1 MLYGVMIALMIVL
14 DRWSKV
20 WAQDV
25 LMKIDTFPLIQNV
38 FHLTYVE
45 NKGAAFSMLS
55 GKVGF
60 LIFFTGL
67 VLVGLLGLLIIS
79 MKRGESKVLLVALS
93 LVIGGAVGN
102 MYDRIVLGYVVDY
115 FDFRLIN
122 FAVFNVADVFVVC
135 GSILLGIYLIFI
147 EGKEKEKA
155 ITR

>member
-1 MLYGVMIALMIVL
+1 MKMDTMPLL
-14 DRWSKV
+14 
-20 WAQDV
+20 QD
-25 LMKIDTFPLIQNV
+25 I

-45 NKGAAFSMLS
+45 NTGAAFSMLR

-60 LIFFTGL
+60 LIFFTAL
-67 VLVGLLGLLIIS
+67 VLIGLCIMLIVSIR
-79 MKRGESKVLLVALS
+79 KKESKVLLVALAM
-93 LVIGGAVGN
+93 VIGGAIGN

-147 EGKEKEKA
+147 EGKEKP
-155 ITR
+155 IVR

>member
-1 MLYGVMIALMIVL
+1 MLYAVMIIIMVAL
-14 DRWSKV
+14 DRWSKI
-20 WAQDV
+20 WAMDV
-25 LMKIDTFPLIQNV
+25 LMKMDTMPLLQDI

-45 NKGAAFSMLS
+45 NTGAAFSMLR

-60 LIFFTGL
+60 LIFFTAL
-67 VLVGLLGLLIIS
+67 VLIGLCIMLIVSI
-79 MKRGESKVLLVALS
+79 KKKESKVLLVALAM
-93 LVIGGAVGN
+93 VIGGAIGN

-147 EGKEKEKA
+147 EGKEKP
-155 ITR
+155 IVR

>member
-1 MLYGVMIALMIVL
+1 MLYGVMIVLMVVL
-14 DRWSKV
+14 DRWSKI

-25 LMKIDTFPLIQNV
+25 LMKTDTIPLIQNV

-55 GKVGF
+55 GKIGF

-67 VLVGLLGLLIIS
+67 VLIGLLGLLIIS
-79 MKRGESKVLLVALS
+79 MKRGESKVLLLALS
-93 LVIGGAVGN
+93 LVIGGAIGN

-115 FDFRLIN
+115 FDFKLIN

-147 EGKEKEKA
+147 EGKEKTVAE
-155 ITR
+155 

>member
-1 MLYGVMIALMIVL
+1 MLYAVMIIIMVVL
-14 DRWSKV
+14 DRWSKI

-25 LMKIDTFPLIQNV
+25 LMKMDTMPLLQDI

-45 NKGAAFSMLS
+45 NTGAAFSMLR

-60 LIFFTGL
+60 LIFFTAL
-67 VLVGLLGLLIIS
+67 VLIGLCIMLIVSIR
-79 MKRGESKVLLVALS
+79 KKESKVLLVALAM
-93 LVIGGAVGN
+93 VIGGAIGN

-147 EGKEKEKA
+147 EGKEKP
-155 ITR
+155 IVR

>member
-1 MLYGVMIALMIVL
+1 MIYTIMIVTMVAL
-14 DRWSKV
+14 DRWSKM

-25 LMKIDTFPLIQNV
+25 LTKVDTLPLLQNV

-45 NKGAAFSMLS
+45 NRGAAFSILH

-60 LIFFTGL
+60 LILFTGI
-67 VLVGLLGLLIIS
+67 VLMFLFAMLISSIK
-79 MKRGESKVLLVALS
+79 KRESKILIMALTM
-93 LVIGGAVGN
+93 VIGGAIGN

-135 GSILLGIYLIFI
+135 GSILLGIYLIFF
-147 EGKEKEKA
+147 EGKEKA
-155 ITR
+155 IVR

>member
-1 MLYGVMIALMIVL
+1 MLYAVMIIIMVAL
-14 DRWSKV
+14 DRWSKI

-25 LMKIDTFPLIQNV
+25 LMKMDTMPLLQDI

-45 NKGAAFSMLS
+45 NTGAAFSMLR

-60 LIFFTGL
+60 LIFFTAL
-67 VLVGLLGLLIIS
+67 VLIGLCIMLIVSIR
-79 MKRGESKVLLVALS
+79 KKESKVLLVALAM
-93 LVIGGAVGN
+93 VIGGAIGN

-147 EGKEKEKA
+147 EGKEKP
-155 ITR
+155 IVR

>member
-1 MLYGVMIALMIVL
+1 MIYSIMIVVMVAL

-25 LMKIDTFPLIQNV
+25 LMKLDTIPLLQDI

-45 NKGAAFSMLS
+45 NTGAAFSILR
-55 GKVGF
+55 GKV
-60 LIFFTGL
+60 
-67 VLVGLLGLLIIS
+67 GLLIIFTGIVLLGLFVFLVMS
-79 MKRGESKVLLVALS
+79 IRNKESKVLLVALTM
-93 LVIGGAVGN
+93 VIGGAIGN

-135 GSILLGIYLIFI
+135 GSILLGIYLVFI
-147 EGKEKEKA
+147 EGKDKP
-155 ITR
+155 IVR

>member
-1 MLYGVMIALMIVL
+1 MLYAVMIIIMVAL
-14 DRWSKV
+14 DRWSKI

-25 LMKIDTFPLIQNV
+25 LMKMDTMPLLKDI

-45 NKGAAFSMLS
+45 NTGAAFSMLR

-60 LIFFTGL
+60 LIFFTAL
-67 VLVGLLGLLIIS
+67 VLIGLCIMLIVSIR
-79 MKRGESKVLLVALS
+79 KKESKVLLIALAM
-93 LVIGGAVGN
+93 VIGGAIGN

-115 FDFRLIN
+115 FDFRVIN

-147 EGKEKEKA
+147 EGKEKP
-155 ITR
+155 IVR

>member
-1 MLYGVMIALMIVL
+1 MVAL
-14 DRWSKV
+14 DRWSKM

-25 LMKIDTFPLIQNV
+25 LTKVDTLPLLQNV

-45 NKGAAFSMLS
+45 NRGAAFSILH

-60 LIFFTGL
+60 LILFTGI
-67 VLVGLLGLLIIS
+67 VLMFLFAMLISSIK
-79 MKRGESKVLLVALS
+79 KRESKILIMALTM
-93 LVIGGAVGN
+93 VIGGAIGN

-135 GSILLGIYLIFI
+135 GSILLGIYLIFF
-147 EGKEKEKA
+147 EGKEKA
-155 ITR
+155 IVR